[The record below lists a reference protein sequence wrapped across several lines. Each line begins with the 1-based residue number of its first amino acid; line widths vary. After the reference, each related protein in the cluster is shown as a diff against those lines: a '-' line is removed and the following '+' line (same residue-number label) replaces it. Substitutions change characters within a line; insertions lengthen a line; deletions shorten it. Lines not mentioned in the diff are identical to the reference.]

1 MTAIHPRRWRDWRA
15 ILGAL
20 VILTPAAC
28 ATTRQAAPERV
39 ARVLVYN
46 MHAGK
51 DATGVDNLQRIA
63 TLVDSV
69 DADIVL
75 LQEVDRN
82 TTRSGRVDQPA
93 TLARLTGRHV
103 AFGKSLD
110 YQGGEY
116 GIAILSRWPI
126 TSDTTLPLPID
137 PPQPRS
143 GGSYE
148 PRAALRVTIAA
159 PGGPLAVVN
168 THLDA
173 SGDDRW
179 RRQEI
184 RTVIA
189 IVDSLRSRGVPTLA
203 GGDINSTPESEVQ
216 ATARGAGLRDAWSA
230 CGSGAGL
237 TYPADSAVKRID
249 YLYLTG
255 SATCSGAAVITSQAS
270 DHRPVLFIVRNW

>member
-1 MTAIHPRRWRDWRA
+1 MAAAAVLST
-15 ILGAL
+15 G
-20 VILTPAAC
+20 AAC
-28 ATTRQAAPERV
+28 SSARVSSGDRV

-51 DATGVDNLQRIA
+51 DAKGVDNIARIA
-63 TLVDSV
+63 SLVDSLR
-69 DADIVL
+69 ADIVL

-82 TTRSGRVDQPA
+82 TQRSGQVDQPA
-93 TLARLTGRHV
+93 ALAKLTGHHV

-110 YQGGEY
+110 FQGGEY
-116 GIAILSRWPI
+116 GIAVLSRWPI
-126 TSDTTLPLPID
+126 VSETTFALPVD
-137 PPQPRS
+137 PPQERS

-148 PRAALRVTIAA
+148 PRAALRVIVAA

-173 SGDDRW
+173 SNDDRW

-189 IVDSLRSRGVPTLA
+189 IVDSLRERDVPTVA
-203 GGDINSTPESEVQ
+203 GGDINSTPESAVQ
-216 ATARGAGLRDAWSA
+216 ALARSAGLRDAWGV
-230 CGSGAGL
+230 CGTGEGL

-255 SATCSGAAVITSQAS
+255 SATCAGGVVVRTMAS
-270 DHRPVLFIVRNW
+270 DHRPVLFTVRGW

>member
-1 MTAIHPRRWRDWRA
+1 MIAIRPRRWRNWRA

-20 VILTPAAC
+20 AILTPAAC
-28 ATTRQAAPERV
+28 ATTRQASPERV

-51 DATGVDNLQRIA
+51 DAAGVDNLQRIA

-189 IVDSLRSRGVPTLA
+189 IVDSLRSRGAPTLSGGGPHSPAAEDPTRARSPSTRLSRARA
-203 GGDINSTPESEVQ
+203 GRTTRALRFACRSPRPVVRSPSSTRTSTPR
-216 ATARGAGLRDAWSA
+216 ATIGGGGRRSA
-230 CGSGAGL
+230 
-237 TYPADSAVKRID
+237 P
-249 YLYLTG
+249 
-255 SATCSGAAVITSQAS
+255 
-270 DHRPVLFIVRNW
+270 